1 MLRLELSLVQPIAN
15 VPGDQCEPGV
25 YFGAGAQ
32 FLWTVTRFPLLFLLV
47 RLLWERINLSISI
60 GYFWSEFS
68 DRTRG
73 LALCSFSLFLKGSSL
88 GWIKIMSLPEQGIRQ
103 RKNRSLNEIVQEF
116 DAFNKVEDKV
126 KDQKSVKN
134 GVCKFGIF
142 IILHFQLFRLDML
155 LYPNYCSMFWRN
167 PRILDQRQRALQ
179 IWSWYKLWRVS
190 YWLKQWIAF
199 FRNHLFKFWF

>member
-1 MLRLELSLVQPIAN
+1 
-15 VPGDQCEPGV
+15 
-25 YFGAGAQ
+25 
-32 FLWTVTRFPLLFLLV
+32 
-47 RLLWERINLSISI
+47 
-60 GYFWSEFS
+60 
-68 DRTRG
+68 
-73 LALCSFSLFLKGSSL
+73 
-88 GWIKIMSLPEQGIRQ
+88 MSLPEQGIRQ

-179 IWSWYKLWRVS
+179 IWS
-190 YWLKQWIAF
+190 
-199 FRNHLFKFWF
+199 